1 MNASNLS
8 TVERLAEEL
17 VARLTIEIEASGRHV
32 HLSRVDVETL
42 FPFYK
47 FRILRHCYIYFLAS
61 PLLLY
66 NNKSCLN
73 KL

>member
-42 FPFYK
+42 FGPGYRLMNFVT
-47 FRILRHCYIYFLAS
+47 LSRHLFD
-61 PLLLY
+61 
-66 NNKSCLN
+66 
-73 KL
+73 

>member
-32 HLSRVDVETL
+32 QDR
-42 FPFYK
+42 
-47 FRILRHCYIYFLAS
+47 
-61 PLLLY
+61 
-66 NNKSCLN
+66 KSVV
-73 KL
+73 

>member
-42 FPFYK
+42 FGAGYE
-47 FRILRHCYIYFLAS
+47 RHITNMLSRPGRYAR
-61 PLLLY
+61 
-66 NNKSCLN
+66 NRR
-73 KL
+73 